1 MPAGPGLVS
10 AHDALVV
17 VQKGDHSLGYYDLH
31 SGAELHRVSLDPF
44 PREMAL
50 APDGRRA
57 YVGHFGVAL
66 AEDPGADGRTVSVV
80 DLRRRR
86 RVGLLDCGEY
96 RRPLGV
102 AVDLAGAAYVLSE
115 GAGRLLVWRRP
126 TSGPPDVVLATGAE
140 GAQLVTVS
148 RDGLLA
154 FVSHPRSRTVTA
166 LFPGDPDR
174 PPVTIPVGAGPEGSV
189 LDEDERRL
197 YVACREAA
205 QVSVIDVKRL
215 VVASAIRTAA
225 GPMRA
230 SHDGGGVLLVPLHA
244 DRSLAIV
251 DMPAGLRQRR
261 VPLPAPPVSIG
272 YHGPSGYALVAT
284 LGHEVCVVDVK
295 KGRVARRITTRR
307 DPDATVVVSV
317 SD

>member
-1 MPAGPGLVS
+1 MAADSGPVS

-86 RVGLLDCGEY
+86 RVGSLDCGEY

-140 GAQLVTVS
+140 GAQL
-148 RDGLLA
+148 
-154 FVSHPRSRTVTA
+154 
-166 LFPGDPDR
+166 FPGDPDR

-189 LDEDERRL
+189 LDEDEQRL

-215 VVASAIRTAA
+215 AVASAIRTAA

-295 KGRVARRITTRR
+295 KGRVARRISTRR
-307 DPDATVVVSV
+307 DPDATGVVSV

>member
-1 MPAGPGLVS
+1 VS
-10 AHDALVV
+10 AHDALLV
-17 VQKGDHSLGYYDLH
+17 VQKGDHSLGYYDFH
-31 SGAELHRVSLDPF
+31 SGAELHRLSLDPF

-86 RVGLLDCGEY
+86 RVGALDCGEH

-126 TSGPPDVVLATGAE
+126 TSGPPDAALDTGAE
-140 GAQLVTVS
+140 GPQLVTVS
-148 RDGLLA
+148 RDGSLA
-154 FVSHPRSRTVTA
+154 FVSHPRSRIVTA
-166 LFPGDPDR
+166 LFPGDPER
-174 PPVTIPVGAGPEGSV
+174 PSVSIAVGAGPEGSV

-197 YVACREAA
+197 YVACRESA

-215 VVASAIRTAA
+215 AAASAIRTAP

-230 SHDGGGVLLVPLHA
+230 AHDGRGVLLVPLHA

-251 DMPAGLRQRR
+251 DLPAGLRQRR

-272 YHGPSGYALVAT
+272 YHGPSGSALVAT

-295 KGRVARRITTRR
+295 KGRVDRRIPTRR
-307 DPDATVVVSV
+307 DPDAVVVISV

>member
-1 MPAGPGLVS
+1 M
-10 AHDALVV
+10 
-17 VQKGDHSLGYYDLH
+17 
-31 SGAELHRVSLDPF
+31 
-44 PREMAL
+44 
-50 APDGRRA
+50 
-57 YVGHFGVAL
+57 
-66 AEDPGADGRTVSVV
+66 
-80 DLRRRR
+80 
-86 RVGLLDCGEY
+86 
-96 RRPLGV
+96 
-102 AVDLAGAAYVLSE
+102 
-115 GAGRLLVWRRP
+115 
-126 TSGPPDVVLATGAE
+126 
-140 GAQLVTVS
+140 
-148 RDGLLA
+148 
-154 FVSHPRSRTVTA
+154 
-166 LFPGDPDR
+166 
-174 PPVTIPVGAGPEGSV
+174 TIPVGAGPEGSV

-215 VVASAIRTAA
+215 AVASAIRTAA

-272 YHGPSGYALVAT
+272 YHRPSASALVAT

-295 KGRVARRITTRR
+295 KGRVARRISTRR

>member
-1 MPAGPGLVS
+1 MPAGSGPVS
-10 AHDALVV
+10 VRDALVV
-17 VQKGDHSLGYYDLH
+17 VQKGDHSLGYFDLQT
-31 SGAELHRVSLDPF
+31 GAELHRVSLDPF

-66 AEDPGADGRTVSVV
+66 AEDPGADGRTVSIV
-80 DLRRRR
+80 DIRRRR
-86 RVGLLDCGEY
+86 RVGSLDCGEH

-102 AVDLAGAAYVLSE
+102 AVDLAGAVYVLSE

-126 TSGPPDVVLATGAE
+126 TSGPPDAALATGAE

-148 RDGLLA
+148 RDGSLA
-154 FVSHPRSRTVTA
+154 FVSHPRTRTVTV

-174 PPVTIPVGAGPEGSV
+174 PPVAIRVGAGPEGSV

-215 VVASAIRTAA
+215 AVASTIRTAP
-225 GPMRA
+225 GPLRVG
-230 SHDGGGVLLVPLHA
+230 HDGGGVLLVPLHA

-272 YHGPSGYALVAT
+272 YHRPSACALVAT

-295 KGRVARRITTRR
+295 KGRVSRRIPTRR
-307 DPDATVVVSV
+307 DPDAAVVVSV